1 MNTYKKMF
9 LPINCR
15 YTRVFADKLP
25 ITTNGTLSD
34 MSDKCP
40 INEILQNEPK
50 WGQMQNS
57 GAKVGPNESKMIQ
70 KKD

>member
-34 MSDKCP
+34 KCP
-40 INEILQNEPK
+40 IKEILQNEPK

-57 GAKVGPNESKMIQ
+57 GAKVGPNEPKMKR

>member
-1 MNTYKKMF
+1 MF

-34 MSDKCP
+34 KCP

-50 WGQMQNS
+50 WGQMQNN
-57 GAKVGPNESKMIQ
+57 GAKVGPKLGQMNRK
-70 KKD
+70 